1 MIALGT
7 RYSRVARSSHVA
19 ERVDVHRRLLQMHHR
34 AKVGHIGGNLGCLDI
49 LGVLL
54 RDVMAP
60 EDRFVL
66 SKGHAAGALYV
77 TLWSIGKLS
86 DADLD
91 TFHRD
96 GTLLAGHPPARGI
109 PEIAFA
115 TGSLGHGFGLASGL
129 ALGFRLQGQAG
140 RVFCLTSDG
149 EWNEGSSWE
158 ALIFATHHRLANL
171 TVVIDANGL
180 QGFGC
185 TREVADI
192 EPLADKFRAFGAD
205 VEEVDGHDPVAL
217 RHALSVKGD
226 GLRVIVAR
234 TVKGHGVSF
243 MENRMEWHYLPL
255 TDAQYAQAIAEI
267 DAREAACSV
276 ARDGIA
282 Q

>member
-1 MIALGT
+1 MGSFQCRRRTLCGEKIGELVDRGI
-7 RYSRVARSSHVA
+7 SKPRVVETQCH
-19 ERVDVHRRLLQMHHR
+19 D
-34 AKVGHIGGNLGCLDI
+34 C
-49 LGVLL
+49 
-54 RDVMAP
+54 AP
-60 EDRFVL
+60 
-66 SKGHAAGALYV
+66 AAGRK
-77 TLWSIGKLS
+77 TQRKIGFELADKLG
-86 DADLD
+86 DAPL
-91 TFHRD
+91 
-96 GTLLAGHPPARGI
+96 PPARGA
-109 PEIAFA
+109 PEVPFA

-129 ALGFRLQGQAG
+129 ALGFRLQGHAG

-180 QGFGC
+180 QGFGS

-217 RHALSVKGD
+217 RHALSVTGD

-267 DAREAACSV
+267 DAREAAFSD

-282 Q
+282 R